1 MPPVHQEGRDGE
13 EAEAQARSDPAR
25 DPGGAERAPSEQV
38 GPRDDDAPAVMDL
51 LSLTRRR
58 FVWVGL
64 NATRKEAAIEQLLD
78 CLLSEGAVPAGAR
91 QELLEAVMMRE
102 RRLSTGL
109 ECGIAIPHGT
119 TPLVEREVA
128 ALGVFPEGVHFEA
141 VDNSITRIVILL
153 ITPLHKRHR
162 HVTNLAA
169 IARQLLRPE
178 VRGALLT
185 ATSADEAVDA
195 ITRQGT

>member
-1 MPPVHQEGRDGE
+1 MPSVHEEGRDGQ
-13 EAEAQARSDPAR
+13 EAEPRGDADPAR
-25 DPGGAERAPSEQV
+25 QGEGERTACTQSPGA
-38 GPRDDDAPAVMDL
+38 DDDDVRAMDL
-51 LSLTRRR
+51 LTLTRNR

-64 NATRKEAAIEQLLD
+64 NAPRKEAAIEQLLD
-78 CLLSEGAVPAGAR
+78 CLLSEGAVPGDAR
-91 QELLEAVMMRE
+91 QELLEAIMARE

-109 ECGIAIPHGT
+109 ESGIAIPHGT
-119 TPLVEREVA
+119 TSLVDREVA

-153 ITPLHKRHR
+153 ITPLRKRHR

-195 ITRQGT
+195 IRRQGA

>member
-1 MPPVHQEGRDGE
+1 MPPAHEEGRDGQE
-13 EAEAQARSDPAR
+13 VEPRGDATPAR
-25 DPGGAERAPSEQV
+25 KGEGERTACEP
-38 GPRDDDAPAVMDL
+38 APAAEDDVRAMDL
-51 LSLTRRR
+51 LTLTRNR

-64 NATRKEAAIEQLLD
+64 NAPRKEAAIEQLLD
-78 CLLSEGAVPAGAR
+78 CLLSEGAVPGDAR
-91 QELLEAVMMRE
+91 QELLDAIMARE

-119 TPLVEREVA
+119 TSLVEREVA

-153 ITPLHKRHR
+153 ITPLRKRHR

-195 ITRQGT
+195 IRRQGA